1 MKSDLRISPA
11 KLVLLAAAAAMLASG
26 CGNRRDRV
34 VESAGP
40 EELYE
45 RGTASMR
52 SGNYPTALAYYQQ
65 LEARYPFS
73 NVTRQAQIDMIYVYY
88 RARQPE
94 SAIDAANEF
103 EQENPTHARVDYC
116 LYMKGLIYFDAAP
129 NFLERMF
136 RVDMSERPPRD
147 TLLAFTTFDELIR
160 RFPESEYIPDA
171 RQRMVFLRNRLA
183 EYENHV
189 ADYYIDRGAYVA
201 AVNRA
206 KYALEHY
213 PGAPAL
219 EDSLTLLARAYSL
232 LGLSDLAADASRVF
246 DLNFEAPPPRASPGQ
261 VQVLEV
267 EAAEPD
273 EPAGDDDPEN

>member
-1 MKSDLRISPA
+1 MRSGLRISPA
-11 KLVLLAAAAAMLASG
+11 KLALLVAAAAMLASG
-26 CGNRRDRV
+26 CGNRRNQV

-40 EELYE
+40 EELYDQ
-45 RGTASMR
+45 GTAAMR
-52 SGNYPTALAYYQQ
+52 SGNYPRALAYYQQ

-73 NVTRQAQIDMIYVYY
+73 NVTRQAQLDMIYVYY

-103 EQENPTHARVDYC
+103 EQENPTHPRVDYC

-136 RVDMSERPPRD
+136 RVDLSERPPRD
-147 TLLAFTTFDELIR
+147 TRLAFATFDELIR

-189 ADYYIDRGAYVA
+189 AGYYIDRGAYVA

-206 KYALEHY
+206 KYAIEHY

-232 LGLSDLAADASRVF
+232 LGLSDLAADAQRVF
-246 DLNFEAPPPRASPGQ
+246 DLNFEPPPQTTSPGQ
-261 VQVLEV
+261 VEVLEV
-267 EAAEPD
+267 EPQAAD
-273 EPAGDDDPEN
+273 EPAGENP

>member
-1 MKSDLRISPA
+1 MKSALRISPA

-73 NVTRQAQIDMIYVYY
+73 NVTRQAQLDMIYVYY

-116 LYMKGLIYFDAAP
+116 LYMKGLIYFDGAP

-147 TLLAFTTFDELIR
+147 TLMAFATFGELVR

-189 ADYYIDRGAYVA
+189 ANYYIDRGAYVA

-219 EDSLTLLARAYSL
+219 DDSLTLLARAYSL
-232 LGLSDLAADASRVF
+232 LGLSDLAADAQRVF
-246 DLNFEAPPPRASPGQ
+246 ALNFEAPPQPASPGQ

-267 EAAEPD
+267 EATEPD
-273 EPAGDDDPEN
+273 ELAGDGDGEN

>member
-1 MKSDLRISPA
+1 MHISPA
-11 KLVLLAAAAAMLASG
+11 KLVLLAVAAAMLATG
-26 CGNRRDRV
+26 CGNRRDRIA
-34 VESAGP
+34 ESSDP

-45 RGTASMR
+45 RGTAAMR

-65 LEARYPFS
+65 LEARYQFS
-73 NVTRQAQIDMIYVYY
+73 NVTRQAQLDMIYVYY

-103 EQENPTHARVDYC
+103 EQENPTHPRVDYG

-136 RVDMSERPPRD
+136 RVDMSERPPLD
-147 TLLAFTTFDELIR
+147 TLQAFATFSELIR
-160 RFPESEYIPDA
+160 RFPDSEYVPDA

-189 ADYYIDRGAYVA
+189 ANYYIDRGAYVA

-219 EDSLTLLARAYSL
+219 EDSVALLSRAYSL
-232 LGLSDLAADASRVF
+232 LGLADLAADAERVF
-246 DLNFEAPPPRASPGQ
+246 DLNFERPRGRAAPGQ
-261 VQVLEV
+261 VEILEV
-267 EAAEPD
+267 ETAG
-273 EPAGDDDPEN
+273 EPAPAEGDGPEN